1 MNALIRVVRSVPSVT
16 VLMAVFLVLAGCRP
30 PFESRYDALPGPVST
45 ADLVAASLEEPVA
58 LTAEEWALTD
68 LVMDSYL
75 GSWSDLS
82 NATIAPLVR
91 DARGDKSNRWLADDS
106 AVNALAR
113 RTQSV
118 LGKIRSQDETLF
130 SELAVALPN
139 RTTWVERARTR
150 RSIDRSLKVIAGRDD
165 KGTGMGFLDLDVEVG
180 ALLSHPSLAD
190 RAVALRA
197 TLEPMRAAYRYEL
210 SVAAQSLADALL
222 DFPSD
227 RLKAIRQAGVSDQ
240 AAEAYV
246 RGAGQSGSPEEHE
259 TLMAAVRLSQ
269 AKLRKAITA
278 IDDLNARTA
287 EAWNASLPADAA
299 ETLRSE
305 TVFRRV
311 QAEGIQPIMRWYVE
325 VLELLP
331 DVRDGRTPKTAAA
344 LKLMR
349 SATDEYAK
357 LTLRVWKDPSEGAA
371 LAERIAKANDAVQT
385 SLQDARKAAEEELSA
400 DTLEKT
406 RSLLGATQVE
416 ARGILDQLVGRANA
430 SRLLARAPHAMF
442 NPDPPQEDMDKGKS
456 LALQVL
462 LGPMATRG
470 DLETLAQAFGAGLAD
485 PVMDELWQ
493 RYNERAEV
501 LTRVQDEALLIQE
514 KLATDRGQEA
524 GNDPAAFE
532 REIASYL
539 RMILAADEERGRLM
553 NDMLG
558 DMAAA
563 RGLASDDARVV
574 VARAQLAVARS
585 AVPWRRFQLPWL
597 VGPLWLTQ
605 ADILALISS
614 VTPGDPMSQ
623 AAVLAVAVDHAPA
636 IQQAALNARMAGFE
650 ALRDFVMLML
660 KLQREGA
667 QTQLSPDEIP
677 TLPASLA
684 LARRVRDAAT
694 ARAEAQL
701 ALMTALEPVLGPA
714 RTAILR
720 SNYAAQ
726 TFPEFFAERPW
737 HTDAQALSDAAADTR
752 PPPGSPNARVAA
764 AAARWREQDAELIGR
779 LLRWQRSA
787 DAVAPPMRAL
797 DLATLSQE
805 DAELAA
811 LRVLRDESALRLL
824 RDAALAQGHPPNVRM
839 PGVLRSVSRPTL
851 RLSE

>member
-1 MNALIRVVRSVPSVT
+1 
-16 VLMAVFLVLAGCRP
+16 
-30 PFESRYDALPGPVST
+30 VST
-45 ADLVAASLEEPVA
+45 ADLVTASLEEPTP
-58 LTAEEWALTD
+58 LTLDEWVLAD
-68 LVMDSYL
+68 LVMDTYL
-75 GSWSDLS
+75 GSWNDLTS
-82 NATIAPLVR
+82 ATIAPLVR

-106 AVNALAR
+106 AVNALGR

-118 LGKIRSQDETLF
+118 LGKVRSQDETLF
-130 SELAVALPN
+130 AELSTALPN
-139 RTTWVERARTR
+139 RTAWVERARTR
-150 RSIDRSLKVIAGRDD
+150 RSIDRSLRVTAGRDD

-180 ALLSHPSLAD
+180 ALLSHPSMAD
-190 RAVALRA
+190 RSTALRE
-197 TLEPMRAAYRYEL
+197 TFEPMRAAYRYEL

-222 DFPSD
+222 EFPAD
-227 RLKAIRQAGVSDQ
+227 RLKSIREAGVGDS

-246 RGAGQSGSPEEHE
+246 RGAGQSGSQEEHE
-259 TLMAAVRLSQ
+259 ALVAAVRRSQ
-269 AKLRKAITA
+269 AKLRKAISA

-287 EAWNASLPADAA
+287 EAWAAWLPADAA
-299 ETLRSE
+299 DTLRSE

-311 QAEGIQPIMRWYVE
+311 HAEGIQPIMRWYVE

-344 LKLMR
+344 LKVMR
-349 SATDEYAK
+349 SATDQYAK
-357 LTLRVWKDPSEGAA
+357 LTLQAWKDPSQGAA
-371 LAERIAKANDAVQT
+371 LAEQIAKANERIET
-385 SLQDARKAAEEELSA
+385 SLQEARKAAEVELSA

-416 ARGILDQLVGRANA
+416 ARGTLDQLVGRANA

-442 NPDPPQEDMDKGKS
+442 NPEPAQEDMDKGRS

-501 LTRVQDEALLIQE
+501 LTRTQDEALLIQE

-539 RMILAADEERGRLM
+539 RMTLAADEARGQLM

-563 RGLASDDARVV
+563 RGLAADDARVV

-605 ADILALISS
+605 ADILALITA
-614 VTPGDPMSQ
+614 VTPGDPVSQ
-623 AAVLAVAVDHAPA
+623 AAVLAVAVGHAPT
-636 IQQAALNARMAGFE
+636 IQQAALDARMAGFE

-677 TLPASLA
+677 TLPASVA
-684 LARRVRDAAT
+684 LARRVRGAAT
-694 ARAEAQL
+694 IRAEAQL
-701 ALMTALEPVLGPA
+701 ALIAALEPVLGSA

-737 HTDAQALSDAAADTR
+737 HTDAQALSDSAADTR

-764 AAARWREQDAELIGR
+764 AAARWREQDAELINR
-779 LLRWQRSA
+779 VLRWERSPA
-787 DAVAPPMRAL
+787 AVAPPMRAL
-797 DLATLSQE
+797 DLAIISQE
-805 DAELAA
+805 DSELAA

-824 RDAALAQGHPPNVRM
+824 RDAALAQGHPPNMRM